1 MSEKEKITELCS
13 REAEG
18 TTTMLFSFEDVIQR
32 RTPRPRR
39 DVDLDRFSKAPR
51 GSANTNVITGTGC
64 FVLNFLCYGEP
75 VQLLRKWFAVFCST
89 KFKETV
95 AVIAV

>member
-13 REAEG
+13 KEAEG
-18 TTTMLFSFEDVIQR
+18 TTTMLFAFEDVIQR

-51 GSANTNVITGTGC
+51 GSANTNLITGTGC
-64 FVLNFLCYGEP
+64 LVLNSLYYGEP
-75 VQLLRKWFAVFCST
+75 GQLLRKRFAVFCST

-95 AVIAV
+95 AIIAV